1 MTGPRK
7 FYPELVP
14 FPEQRSHPVAGALP
28 QVHGLLSAIVAPA
41 AIADGDG
48 LIVLANGAWDE
59 VYPGLGAAWIA
70 AVDGLADSAGLGAHV
85 GQSVAAG
92 VRAVCS
98 GLLPSFTLD
107 YADWRGAS
115 LFSAALPQDV
125 DPAVV
130 APAGRGQRWYEFS
143 IRPIAGWSGAML
155 MRTDVT
161 SRYGGDHRI
170 KIHERFDA
178 LTGLFSRVGLR
189 ERLSARLSTG
199 LAPGL
204 ALLIADLDGFKAVN
218 DGLGHPAG
226 DEVLIEAA
234 RRLHSA
240 CGAAL
245 AASHLDRMP
254 TLARLGGDEFA
265 VLLPE
270 ADLATAE
277 EVANRLVQLHE
288 APFEVAGL
296 QLSLGISVGVA
307 VADDA
312 HNAPGDIMRDADA
325 AMNLAK
331 SSGRGRHQVFGNELR
346 DGAVRRL
353 RVLDRLRLALE
364 DPRANGLRLDYQP
377 IVTMADGVTYGYEA
391 LARWNDDTLGRVMP
405 LEFIGLAEDTG
416 LIVPIGAWALTR
428 ACEEMRARGG
438 MRVSVN
444 VSPRQLADARL
455 LDVVDTAL
463 EITGFD
469 ANRLTLEITESA
481 VVADV
486 RGAAETLT
494 ALRGRGVYIALDDFG
509 TGWSSLGQLR
519 QLPVDRLKVDRVF
532 VDALGRDEGAT
543 GVVTAIV
550 ALARG
555 LGMQVTA
562 EGVETADQ
570 FERLRDL
577 GVDDAQGYLLG
588 RPAPLDEQSI
598 SA

>member
-1 MTGPRK
+1 VTGSRGS
-7 FYPELVP
+7 FPELVP
-14 FPEQRSHPVAGALP
+14 FPEQRRAPLEGALP
-28 QVHGLLSAIVAPA
+28 GAQGLLSAIAAPA
-41 AIADGDG
+41 AITDADG
-48 LIVLANGAWDE
+48 LIVLANAGWNE

-85 GQSVAAG
+85 GQSIAAG

-115 LFSAALPQDV
+115 LFSGALPPDV

-130 APAGRGQRWYEFS
+130 APSGRGQRWYEFT

-189 ERLSARLSTG
+189 ERLASRLSTG
-199 LAPGL
+199 LTSGP
-204 ALLIADLDGFKAVN
+204 ALLIADIDGFKAVN
-218 DGLGHPAG
+218 DGIGYLAG
-226 DEVLIEAA
+226 DEVLLEAA
-234 RRLHSA
+234 RRLHEA
-240 CGAAL
+240 CGATL
-245 AASHLDRMP
+245 VASNLDRMP

-265 VLLPE
+265 VLLPH
-270 ADLATAE
+270 ADLAEAE
-277 EVANRLVQLHE
+277 EVANRLVRLHE
-288 APFEVAGL
+288 APFSVAGL

-307 VADDA
+307 VADEE
-312 HNAPGDIMRDADA
+312 HNMPGDIMRDADA

-353 RVLDRLRLALE
+353 RILDRLRLALE
-364 DPRANGLRLDYQP
+364 DPRANGLRLEYQP
-377 IVTMADGVTYGYEA
+377 IVSFADGRTYGFEA

-416 LIVPIGAWALTR
+416 LIVPIGAWALSR
-428 ACEEMRARGG
+428 ACEQMRDRVG

-455 LDVVDTAL
+455 LDVVDATL
-463 EITGFD
+463 EQTGFPAD
-469 ANRLTLEITESA
+469 RLTLEITESA

-494 ALRGRGVYIALDDFG
+494 SLRERGVNIALDDFG

-519 QLPVDRLKVDRVF
+519 NLPVDRLKVDRVF

-562 EGVETADQ
+562 EGVETPDQ
-570 FERLRDL
+570 LERLRDL

-588 RPAPLDEQSI
+588 RPAPLHEHPM